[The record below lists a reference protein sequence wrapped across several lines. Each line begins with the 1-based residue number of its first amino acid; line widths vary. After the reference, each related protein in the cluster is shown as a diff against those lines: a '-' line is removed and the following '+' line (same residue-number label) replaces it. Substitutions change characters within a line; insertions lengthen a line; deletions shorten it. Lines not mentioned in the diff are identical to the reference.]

1 MLLIALMS
9 PMKVARTAGDVMQAH
24 RKHTV
29 RRATQALW
37 RVMAGDKVRKKR
49 PEERSA
55 ESVARA
61 REQAIE
67 AWGQVATALAGSAD
81 AGDRE
86 VALDVVRYVDKHFG
100 DGRVLDRLRPRGDRG
115 AGIERE

>member
-1 MLLIALMS
+1 
-9 PMKVARTAGDVMQAH
+9 
-24 RKHTV
+24 V

-37 RVMAGDKVRKKR
+37 RVKAGDKVRKMR

-81 AGDRE
+81 ASDRE

-100 DGRVLDRLRPRGDRG
+100 DGRVLDRLKPTPGRGSLD
-115 AGIERE
+115 IERT